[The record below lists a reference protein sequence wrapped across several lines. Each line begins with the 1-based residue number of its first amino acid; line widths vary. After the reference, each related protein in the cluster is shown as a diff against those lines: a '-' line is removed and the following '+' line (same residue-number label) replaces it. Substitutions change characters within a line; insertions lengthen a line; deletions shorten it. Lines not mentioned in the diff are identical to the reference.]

1 MPLDYSTSGY
11 RRSYSKT
18 SSGGRGIGLNI
29 FGIALIIIGIITIAI
44 IAASPSILNGIWRFL
59 TDHGI
64 GSSRLLLAQ
73 HVTYALGGISIAAGA
88 IILFRRV
95 IF

>member
-1 MPLDYSTSGY
+1 MPINYSTSGY
-11 RRSYSKT
+11 RRSYSKP
-18 SSGGRGIGLNI
+18 SSGGKCIGINI
-29 FGIALIIIGIITIAI
+29 IGIALIVIGIITIAI
-44 IAASPSILNGIWRFL
+44 IAASPAILNRIWMSL
-59 TDHGI
+59 TGYGI

>member
-44 IAASPSILNGIWRFL
+44 IAASPVILNDIWKYFTGYGIESTWR
-59 TDHGI
+59 
-64 GSSRLLLAQ
+64 LAQ
-73 HVTYALGGISIAAGA
+73 DVTYALGGISIAAGA